1 MVILGASFDTPEDNA
16 AFKRKFDFPFPLLCD
31 EQRELGLAFG
41 ACQQPDAA
49 AAKRITAVIGPDG
62 NVLRVYQNVD
72 AKSHPQQ
79 VLQDLASG

>member
-31 EQRELGLAFG
+31 EDRQLGLAFG
-41 ACQQPDAA
+41 ACDQADAP

-62 NVLRVYQNVD
+62 KVQRMYRNVD

-79 VLQDLASG
+79 VLQDLSA